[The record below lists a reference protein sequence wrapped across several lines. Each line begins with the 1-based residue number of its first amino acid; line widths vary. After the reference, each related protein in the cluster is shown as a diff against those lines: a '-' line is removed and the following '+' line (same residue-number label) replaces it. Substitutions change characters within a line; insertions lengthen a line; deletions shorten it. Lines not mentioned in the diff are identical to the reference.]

1 MMKETMTMVAPVCT
15 CCEAAQTLL
24 PRTDLPGEMAVCPQT
39 GMLYRP
45 DGQGYVAATLPSLT
59 GAFRPLPN
67 VRVDL
72 NQAGYA

>member
-1 MMKETMTMVAPVCT
+1 MNKRMTLVAPVCT
-15 CCEAAQTLL
+15 CCDEAKSLL
-24 PRTDLPGEMAVCPQT
+24 PRTDLPGEMAVCPQS

-45 DGQGYVAATLPSLT
+45 AEQGYVQATLPAMT
-59 GAFRPLPN
+59 GAYRPMPN